1 MYKDMFTFKPGQEK
15 LWKIW
20 EILGNTQNKG
30 DNSRF
35 DSSIFEDD
43 RSEKMNEKKGGVERF
58 PAGAIDQ
65 TPNTSKQLT
74 TSLLSFSS
82 ESISRLRA
90 N

>member
-1 MYKDMFTFKPGQEK
+1 MHKDMFTFNPGSTRTLK
-15 LWKIW
+15 F
-20 EILGNTQNKG
+20 LGNIRLTQNKG
-30 DNSRF
+30 DDSRF
-35 DSSIFEDD
+35 VSTIFEDD
-43 RSEKMNEKKGGVERF
+43 RSERMNEKKGGVEMF

-90 N
+90 S